1 MKTKQSLI
9 KSQVFSSIE
18 KNLPRTGSK
27 DVLQSGSHVRGDA
40 MRGHEFS
47 MPGAVKTPRPV
58 TQLLLT
64 VLRRAISMDVDI
76 LVRTLHSF
84 LVWKSFLLL
93 PSIHIEKD
101 TRFFVGTYRR
111 IAPTPSHG
119 VTAAPRPPPRQRNGK
134 LSCRRRCASAA
145 AREAAC
151 AASVERGAPRPTP
164 SPFALAPGSGQRR
177 RRRIAIQR
185 FRAFYFIRPIR
196 SGAMHFACLTRTSLT
211 LHGPR

>member
-58 TQLLLT
+58 TELLLT

-84 LVWKSFLLL
+84 LVWKSLPFASFHPYRKRHSFLCWHL
-93 PSIHIEKD
+93 PSDRAHAQPRRD
-101 TRFFVGTYRR
+101 GGTT
-111 IAPTPSHG
+111 AT
-119 VTAAPRPPPRQRNGK
+119 TAATQRQIELPTTVRFRRSPGGRVRRKRRARCATAYTVALRAGSWLRSAPPP
-134 LSCRRRCASAA
+134 
-145 AREAAC
+145 
-151 AASVERGAPRPTP
+151 
-164 SPFALAPGSGQRR
+164 
-177 RRRIAIQR
+177 
-185 FRAFYFIRPIR
+185 
-196 SGAMHFACLTRTSLT
+196 
-211 LHGPR
+211 